1 MDDVDGTQPATS
13 AVAVA
18 HGSIEAVDNPTAP
31 FRLLRAKPQTLE
43 FGGVEHEPQG
53 LFTQHHSSS
62 AHLYNNHTI
71 DECAGEPAGCGA
83 FLLPNGHEPLE
94 VRLCFASFAS
104 FALPLPLLLLLL
116 SAAAAAEKP
125 FEKSFET
132 LTLTPASTTRW
143 QGFGQLDLSGGF
155 FQRQSMHQAAPSPS

>member
-1 MDDVDGTQPATS
+1 MLAVKNQQEAACYAATNRARNCARASLGVCNTNPACY
-13 AVAVA
+13 
-18 HGSIEAVDNPTAP
+18 
-31 FRLLRAKPQTLE
+31 KQ
-43 FGGVEHEPQG
+43 
-53 LFTQHHSSS
+53 SSG

-71 DECAGEPAGCGA
+71 DESVAEPAGCGA

-94 VRLCFASFAS
+94 VRLCLVSFAS

-143 QGFGQLDLSGGF
+143 
-155 FQRQSMHQAAPSPS
+155 